1 MALAKSA
8 RPCVR
13 TYAMKRTPIEIAI
26 DGDQAG
32 LSRRARYEARQR
44 AKGLHRVIVTVPAN
58 QADELRAFAAELR
71 RKAGF
76 E

>member
-8 RPCVR
+8 RPCVC
-13 TYAMKRTPIEIAI
+13 THMKRTPIEIAI
-26 DGDQAG
+26 DGDQAKI
-32 LSRRARYEARQR
+32 SRHQRWIARER